1 MAKVKKKKA
10 GFFVYHKKALKKHI
24 YGIECSIMATTSNLS
39 AIIRYYAEKQK
50 SPFID
55 LKEFCAY
62 VKKYAEHHVEDQS
75 ELVKYLGDP
84 TSTVVAELQG
94 LSEKHL
100 VSIITANN
108 KKTIVSISYFSVK
121 YANIYKEITKNE
133 SIPFPIATDLP
144 KQFPNQVLEHKIA
157 SQYIPSLIDKEP
169 SKSPLLYLLDFSDT
183 IPPMV
188 LPACVPIKVLLDTS
202 QQKVRKI
209 LKKEEFHD
217 YFLKKLRST
226 NPTKEIT
233 IKNFY
238 QHFVDSENY
247 QFAEFSD
254 GEDYYIWNQ
263 TLYYIRQDFEKI
275 QDRTIEDTNMLQA
288 VQILEIYSTYLKGKF
303 QEEQKRSEAMK
314 ELEAALAKPPYFY
327 SMNQILKFQ
336 DKNGRLLYG
345 QYTEDDLK
353 EFLQRM
359 TTEGEATE
367 LPPLLVFKIDSGT
380 RYYVY
385 KKKVIQVVV
394 RLCNE
399 AHDSIEKQLEDAWY
413 DKMMDFDRLPEMSNA
428 SEFEACLHD
437 LVEKNSPILYSLL
450 NANFM
455 SLLSYEQD
463 DDNMEGFRL
472 FVDGKLLPYS
482 DLLMLKNSKI
492 LANAKSRLPFYYTFP
507 VISWILAL
515 FNTKGKE
522 KKKAAATTK
531 TTSSAADFFAE
542 DSEEKANSGSKV
554 SKTQALAA
562 NAKEIAKD
570 LIPEGSTLDRE
581 LNFLTKQWNKMIS
594 KEAYNNLT
602 EDVNSLIRDYT
613 RRVVKSLSASSF
625 TRERVENLAKT
636 LVNTPNMQ
644 KIKEDKALTE
654 YVILYMLRLV
664 SNFK

>member
-1 MAKVKKKKA
+1 
-10 GFFVYHKKALKKHI
+10 
-24 YGIECSIMATTSNLS
+24 
-39 AIIRYYAEKQK
+39 
-50 SPFID
+50 
-55 LKEFCAY
+55 
-62 VKKYAEHHVEDQS
+62 
-75 ELVKYLGDP
+75 
-84 TSTVVAELQG
+84 
-94 LSEKHL
+94 
-100 VSIITANN
+100 
-108 KKTIVSISYFSVK
+108 
-121 YANIYKEITKNE
+121 
-133 SIPFPIATDLP
+133 
-144 KQFPNQVLEHKIA
+144 
-157 SQYIPSLIDKEP
+157 
-169 SKSPLLYLLDFSDT
+169 
-183 IPPMV
+183 
-188 LPACVPIKVLLDTS
+188 
-202 QQKVRKI
+202 
-209 LKKEEFHD
+209 
-217 YFLKKLRST
+217 
-226 NPTKEIT
+226 
-233 IKNFY
+233 
-238 QHFVDSENY
+238 
-247 QFAEFSD
+247 
-254 GEDYYIWNQ
+254 
-263 TLYYIRQDFEKI
+263 
-275 QDRTIEDTNMLQA
+275 
-288 VQILEIYSTYLKGKF
+288 
-303 QEEQKRSEAMK
+303 
-314 ELEAALAKPPYFY
+314 
-327 SMNQILKFQ
+327 
-336 DKNGRLLYG
+336 
-345 QYTEDDLK
+345 
-353 EFLQRM
+353 
-359 TTEGEATE
+359 
-367 LPPLLVFKIDSGT
+367 
-380 RYYVY
+380 
-385 KKKVIQVVV
+385 
-394 RLCNE
+394 
-399 AHDSIEKQLEDAWY
+399 
-413 DKMMDFDRLPEMSNA
+413 MMDFDRLPEMSNA

>member
-1 MAKVKKKKA
+1 
-10 GFFVYHKKALKKHI
+10 
-24 YGIECSIMATTSNLS
+24 MATTSNLS

-121 YANIYKEITKNE
+121 YANLFKEISKNE
-133 SIPFPIATDLP
+133 SLPFPVVTDLP
-144 KQFPNQVLEHKIA
+144 KQFPTQVLEHKIA

-169 SKSPLLYLLDFSDT
+169 SKSPLLYLLEFSDT
-183 IPPMV
+183 IPAMI

-247 QFAEFSD
+247 QFSEFND

-288 VQILEIYSTYLKGKF
+288 VHILEIHSTYLKGKF
-303 QEEQKRSEAMK
+303 QEEQKRTEAMK

-399 AHDSIEKQLEDAWY
+399 AHDSIEKQLEDDWY
-413 DKMMDFDRLPEMSNA
+413 DKMMNFDRLPEMSNA
-428 SEFEACLHD
+428 SEFEACLHE

-455 SLLSYEQD
+455 SLLSYEQSED
-463 DDNMEGFRL
+463 GLEGFRL

-515 FNTKGKE
+515 FNTKGKQ
-522 KKKAAATTK
+522 KKESTTKAA
-531 TTSSAADFFAE
+531 SSNADFF
-542 DSEEKANSGSKV
+542 SEENTEKTSSGAKV

-581 LNFLTKQWNKMIS
+581 LNFLVKQWNKMIS

-613 RRVVKSLSASSF
+613 RRVVKSLSATSF
-625 TRERVENLAKT
+625 TRERVENLART

-654 YVILYMLRLV
+654 YVVLYMLRLV

>member
-1 MAKVKKKKA
+1 
-10 GFFVYHKKALKKHI
+10 
-24 YGIECSIMATTSNLS
+24 MATTSNLS

-62 VKKYAEHHVEDQS
+62 IKKYAEHHVEEQS

-84 TSTVVAELQG
+84 TNTVVAELQG

-100 VSIITANN
+100 VSIINANN

-121 YANIYKEITKNE
+121 YANLYKEIMKNE
-133 SIPFPIATDLP
+133 SLPYPIITDLP
-144 KQFPNQVLEHKIA
+144 KQFPNQALEHKVA
-157 SQYIPSLIDKEP
+157 SQYIPSLIDKDNT
-169 SKSPLLYLLDFSDT
+169 KSPLLYFMDFSRDLPSL
-183 IPPMV
+183 II
-188 LPACVPIKVLLDTS
+188 PACVPIKVLLDTA

-209 LKKEEFHD
+209 LKKDEFHD

-226 NPTKEIT
+226 NPTKEIS

-238 QHFVDSENY
+238 THFVDTENY
-247 QFAEFSD
+247 QFADFND

-275 QDRTIEDTNMLQA
+275 QDRTIEDTNILQA
-288 VQILEIYSTYLKGKF
+288 VQILEIHSTFLKEKF
-303 QEEQKRSEAMK
+303 QNEHKREEAIK
-314 ELEAALAKPPYFY
+314 ELESSLAKSPYFF
-327 SMNQILKFQ
+327 SMPQILKFQ
-336 DKNGRLLYG
+336 DQNGRLLYG

-353 EFLQRM
+353 EFLQKM
-359 TTEGEATE
+359 TTEGESTE
-367 LPPLLVFKIDSGT
+367 LPPLLVFKIESGT

-385 KKKVIQVVV
+385 KKKVKQVVV

-399 AHDSIEKQLEDAWY
+399 AHDSIEKQLEETWY
-413 DKMMDFDRLPEMSNA
+413 NRLLEFDRLPEMSNA

-455 SLLSYEQD
+455 SLLSYEHDEDTD
-463 DDNMEGFRL
+463 DFRL

-482 DLLMLKNSKI
+482 ELLMLRNSKV
-492 LANAKSRLPFYYTFP
+492 LANAKSRLPFYYVMP
-507 VISWILAL
+507 VISWILSL
-515 FNTKGKE
+515 FSSKKKDKKSSASSQNTTTADIFSEEAEE
-522 KKKAAATTK
+522 KK
-531 TTSSAADFFAE
+531 E
-542 DSEEKANSGSKV
+542 SGQKLT
-554 SKTQALAA
+554 KTQALAS

-570 LIPEGSTLDRE
+570 IIPEGSTIDRE
-581 LNFLTKQWNKMIS
+581 LNYLTKQWNKMIS
-594 KEAYNNLT
+594 KDAYNNLT

-613 RRVVKSLSASSF
+613 RRVVKSLSATSF
-625 TRERVENLAKT
+625 TKERVENLAKT

-664 SNFK
+664 SNFR

>member
-1 MAKVKKKKA
+1 
-10 GFFVYHKKALKKHI
+10 
-24 YGIECSIMATTSNLS
+24 MATTSNLS

-62 VKKYAEHHVEDQS
+62 VKKYAEHHVEEQS

-84 TSTVVAELQG
+84 TGTVVAELQG

-100 VSIITANN
+100 VAIINANN
-108 KKTIVSISYFSVK
+108 KKTIVAITFLSSK
-121 YANIYKEITKNE
+121 YANLYKDMMKNE
-133 SIPFPIATDLP
+133 SIPYPQATDLP
-144 KQFPNQVLEHKIA
+144 KQFPNQVLEHKVL
-157 SQYIPSLIDKEP
+157 SQYIPAIIEKDN
-169 SKSPLLYLLDFSDT
+169 SKSPLLYIVDFARELPSML
-183 IPPMV
+183 I
-188 LPACVPIKVLLDTS
+188 PACVPIKALLDTA

-209 LKKEEFHD
+209 LKKDEFHD

-226 NPTKEIT
+226 NPTKEIS

-238 QHFVDSENY
+238 THFVDTENY
-247 QFAEFSD
+247 QFAEFQD

-263 TLYYIRQDFEKI
+263 ALYYIRQDFEKI
-275 QDRTIEDTNMLQA
+275 QDRTVEDTNILQA
-288 VQILEIYSTYLKGKF
+288 VQILETHSSYLKEKF
-303 QEEQKRSEAMK
+303 QNEHKRSEAIK
-314 ELEAALAKPPYFY
+314 ELESALAKSPYFF
-327 SMNQILKFQ
+327 SMPQILKFQ
-336 DKNGRLLYG
+336 DQNGRLLYG

-353 EFLQRM
+353 EFLQKM
-359 TTEGEATE
+359 TTDGEANE
-367 LPPLLVFKIDSGT
+367 LPQLLVFKVESGT

-385 KKKVIQVVV
+385 KKKVSQVVV

-399 AHDSIEKQLEDAWY
+399 AHDSIEKQLEDHWY
-413 DKMMDFDRLPEMSNA
+413 DVMMDYERLPEMSNA
-428 SEFEACLHD
+428 SEFEACLHE
-437 LVEKNSPILYSLL
+437 LVEKNSPILYALL

-455 SLLSYEQD
+455 TILSYEHD
-463 DDNMEGFRL
+463 EDSLEGFRL

-492 LANAKSRLPFYYTFP
+492 LANAKSRLPFYYTLP
-507 VISWILAL
+507 IISWIMSL
-515 FNTKGKE
+515 FNGRSKE
-522 KKKAAATTK
+522 KKRAT
-531 TTSSAADFFAE
+531 SAVVAE
-542 DSEEKANSGSKV
+542 KNPFEEEEKKSDSGPKQ
-554 SKTQALAA
+554 SKTQALAS
-562 NAKEIAKD
+562 NAKAIAKD
-570 LIPEGSTLDRE
+570 LVPEGSTLDRE
-581 LNFLTKQWNKMIS
+581 LNYLTKQWNKMIS

-613 RRVVKSLSASSF
+613 RRVVKTLSATSF

-664 SNFK
+664 SNFQ

>member
-1 MAKVKKKKA
+1 
-10 GFFVYHKKALKKHI
+10 
-24 YGIECSIMATTSNLS
+24 MATTSNLS
-39 AIIRYYAEKQK
+39 SIIRYYAEKQK

-62 VKKYAEHHVEDQS
+62 VKKYAEHHVEEQS

-84 TSTVVAELQG
+84 SGTVVAELQG

-100 VSIITANN
+100 VAIINANN
-108 KKTIVSISYFSVK
+108 KKTIVSITFLAAK
-121 YANIYKEITKNE
+121 YANVYKEMMKNDA
-133 SIPFPIATDLP
+133 ILFPQGSDLP
-144 KQFPNQVLEHKIA
+144 KQFPNQILEHKSV
-157 SQYIPSLIDKEP
+157 SQYIPFLIEKDN
-169 SKSPLLYLLDFSDT
+169 SKSPYLYLLDFARDL
-183 IPPMV
+183 PPM
-188 LPACVPIKVLLDTS
+188 LIPACVPIKVLLDTA

-226 NPTKEIT
+226 NPTKEIS

-238 QHFVDSENY
+238 THFVDSENY
-247 QFAEFSD
+247 QFAEFND

-263 TLYYIRQDFEKI
+263 SLYYIRQDFEKI
-275 QDRTIEDTNMLQA
+275 ADRTTEDTNILQA
-288 VQILEIYSTYLKGKF
+288 VQILETHSTYLKEKF
-303 QEEQKRSEAMK
+303 QNEHKRSEAIK
-314 ELEAALAKPPYFY
+314 ELETALAKPPFFY
-327 SMNQILKFQ
+327 SMPQILKFQ
-336 DKNGRLLYG
+336 DNNGRLLYG

-353 EFLQRM
+353 EFLQKM
-359 TTEGEATE
+359 TTDGEANE
-367 LPPLLVFKIDSGT
+367 LPQLLVFKVESGT

-385 KKKVIQVVV
+385 KKKVAQVVV

-399 AHDSIEKQLEDAWY
+399 AHDSIEKALEDHWY
-413 DKMMDFDRLPEMSNA
+413 ETMLDYDRLPEMSNA
-428 SEFEACLHD
+428 SEFEACLHE
-437 LVEKNSPILYSLL
+437 LVEKNSPILYALL

-455 SLLSYEQD
+455 SILSYEKN
-463 DDNMEGFRL
+463 DDNIEGFQL

-482 DLLMLKNSKI
+482 DLLMLRNSKI
-492 LANAKSRLPFYYTFP
+492 LANAKSRLPFYYTIP
-507 VISWILAL
+507 VISWIMSL
-515 FNTKGKE
+515 FSGRAKE
-522 KKKAAATTK
+522 KKNTVTK
-531 TTSSAADFFAE
+531 TVIEKNPFENDN
-542 DSEEKANSGSKV
+542 EEKKTDSGPKQ
-554 SKTQALAA
+554 SKTQALAK

-581 LNFLTKQWNKMIS
+581 LNYLTKQWNKMIS

-613 RRVVKSLSASSF
+613 RRVVKSLSATSF

-664 SNFK
+664 SNFQ

>member
-1 MAKVKKKKA
+1 
-10 GFFVYHKKALKKHI
+10 
-24 YGIECSIMATTSNLS
+24 MATTSNLS
-39 AIIRYYAEKQK
+39 AIIRFYAEKQK

-62 VKKYAEHHVEDQS
+62 VKRYAEHHVEDQS

-84 TSTVVAELQG
+84 TNTVVAELQG

-100 VSIITANN
+100 VSVITLNN

-121 YANIYKEITKNE
+121 YANLYKEITKND
-133 SIPFPIATDLP
+133 SINFPIVNDLP
-144 KQFPNQVLEHKIA
+144 KQFPTQVLEHKVV
-157 SQYIPSLIDKEP
+157 SQYIPSLIDKDN
-169 SKSPLLYLLDFSDT
+169 SKSPLLYLLEFSDS
-183 IPPMV
+183 IPAMV
-188 LPACVPIKVLLDTS
+188 VPACVPLKVLLDTS

-233 IKNFY
+233 IKNFF
-238 QHFVDSENY
+238 QNFVDSENY
-247 QFAEFSD
+247 QFTEFTE

-288 VQILEIYSTYLKGKF
+288 VQMLEVYSTYLKGKF
-303 QEEQKRSEAMK
+303 QEEHKREEAVK
-314 ELEAALAKPPYFY
+314 ELEGALAKAPYFF
-327 SMNQILKFQ
+327 SMPQILKFQ

-353 EFLQRM
+353 NFLQRM
-359 TTEGEATE
+359 TTDGEATE
-367 LPPLLVFKIDSGT
+367 LPPLLVFKIESGT

-385 KKKVIQVVV
+385 KKKVNQVVI

-399 AHDSIEKQLEDAWY
+399 AHESIEKELEEAWY
-413 DKMMDFDRLPEMSNA
+413 NKLMNYERLPEMSNA
-428 SEFEACLHD
+428 SEFEACLHE

-455 SLLSYEQD
+455 SLLSYEQ
-463 DDNMEGFRL
+463 NNNEGIDSFRL

-482 DLLMLKNSKI
+482 ELLMLKNSKI
-492 LANAKSRLPFYYTFP
+492 LANAKARLPFYYTVP
-507 VISWILAL
+507 ILSWILSL
-515 FNTKGKE
+515 FNSKGKE
-522 KKKAAATTK
+522 KKAS
-531 TTSSAADFFAE
+531 SSAAKQINENADLFGNT
-542 DSEEKANSGSKV
+542 EEKKSSGAKV
-554 SKTQALAA
+554 PKTQALAA
-562 NAKEIAKD
+562 SAKEIAKD
-570 LIPEGSTLDRE
+570 LVPEGSTLDRE
-581 LNFLTKQWNKMIS
+581 LNYLTKQWNKMIS

-613 RRVVKSLSASSF
+613 RRVVKTLSATSF

-654 YVILYMLRLV
+654 YVVLYMLRLV
-664 SNFK
+664 SNFQ

>member
-1 MAKVKKKKA
+1 
-10 GFFVYHKKALKKHI
+10 
-24 YGIECSIMATTSNLS
+24 MATTSNLS

-62 VKKYAEHHVEDQS
+62 VKKYAEHHVEEQS

-84 TSTVVAELQG
+84 TGTLTAELQG

-100 VSIITANN
+100 VAIITANN
-108 KKTIVSISYFSVK
+108 KKTIVSITFFSSK
-121 YANIYKEITKNE
+121 YANLYKDMMKNE
-133 SIPFPIATDLP
+133 SIPYPQATDLP
-144 KQFPNQVLEHKIA
+144 KQFPNQVLEHKVL
-157 SQYIPSLIDKEP
+157 SQYIPAIIDKDN
-169 SKSPLLYLLDFSDT
+169 SKSPLLYILDFAREL
-183 IPPMV
+183 PPM
-188 LPACVPIKVLLDTS
+188 LIPACVPIKALLDTA

-209 LKKEEFHD
+209 LKKDEFHD

-226 NPTKEIT
+226 NPTKEIS

-238 QHFVDSENY
+238 THFVDTENY
-247 QFAEFSD
+247 QFAEFQD

-263 TLYYIRQDFEKI
+263 ALYYIRQDFEKI
-275 QDRTIEDTNMLQA
+275 QDRTVEDTNILQA
-288 VQILEIYSTYLKGKF
+288 VQILETHSSYLKEKF
-303 QEEQKRSEAMK
+303 QNEHKRSEAIK
-314 ELEAALAKPPYFY
+314 ELESALAKSPYFF
-327 SMNQILKFQ
+327 SMPQILKFQ
-336 DKNGRLLYG
+336 DQNGRLLYG

-353 EFLQRM
+353 EFLQKM
-359 TTEGEATE
+359 TTDGESNE
-367 LPPLLVFKIDSGT
+367 LPDLLVFKVESGT

-385 KKKVIQVVV
+385 KKKVSQVVV

-399 AHDSIEKQLEDAWY
+399 AHDSIEKQLEDHWY
-413 DKMMDFDRLPEMSNA
+413 EVMMDYERLPEMSNA
-428 SEFEACLHD
+428 SEFEACLHE

-455 SLLSYEQD
+455 TILSYETN

-472 FVDGKLLPYS
+472 FIDGKLLPYS

-492 LANAKSRLPFYYTFP
+492 LANAKSRLPFYYTLP
-507 VISWILAL
+507 IISWIMSL
-515 FNTKGKE
+515 FNGRSKE
-522 KKKAAATTK
+522 KKRAT
-531 TTSSAADFFAE
+531 SAVVAE
-542 DSEEKANSGSKV
+542 KNPFEEEEKKTDSGPKQT
-554 SKTQALAA
+554 KTQALAS
-562 NAKEIAKD
+562 NAKAIAKD
-570 LIPEGSTLDRE
+570 LVPEGSTIDRE
-581 LNFLTKQWNKMIS
+581 LNYLTKQWNKMIS

-613 RRVVKSLSASSF
+613 RRVVKTLSATSF
-625 TRERVENLAKT
+625 TKERVENLAKT

-664 SNFK
+664 SNFQ

>member
-1 MAKVKKKKA
+1 
-10 GFFVYHKKALKKHI
+10 
-24 YGIECSIMATTSNLS
+24 MATTSNLS

-62 VKKYAEHHVEDQS
+62 VKKYAEHHVEEQS

-84 TSTVVAELQG
+84 TGTLTAELQG

-100 VSIITANN
+100 VAIITANN
-108 KKTIVSISYFSVK
+108 KKTIVSITFLSSK
-121 YANIYKEITKNE
+121 YANLYKDMMKNE
-133 SIPFPIATDLP
+133 SIPYPQATDLP
-144 KQFPNQVLEHKIA
+144 KQFPNQVLEHKVL
-157 SQYIPSLIDKEP
+157 SQYIPAIIDKDN
-169 SKSPLLYLLDFSDT
+169 SKSPLLYILDFAREL
-183 IPPMV
+183 PPM
-188 LPACVPIKVLLDTS
+188 LIPACVPIKALLDTA

-209 LKKEEFHD
+209 LKKDEFHD

-226 NPTKEIT
+226 NPTKEIS

-238 QHFVDSENY
+238 THFVDTENY
-247 QFAEFSD
+247 QFAEFQD

-263 TLYYIRQDFEKI
+263 ALYYIRQDFEKI
-275 QDRTIEDTNMLQA
+275 QDRTVEDTNILQA
-288 VQILEIYSTYLKGKF
+288 VQILETHSSYLKEKF
-303 QEEQKRSEAMK
+303 QNEHKRSEAIK
-314 ELEAALAKPPYFY
+314 ELESALAKSPYFF
-327 SMNQILKFQ
+327 SMPQILKFQ
-336 DKNGRLLYG
+336 DQNGRLLYG

-353 EFLQRM
+353 EFLQKM
-359 TTEGEATE
+359 TTDGEANE
-367 LPPLLVFKIDSGT
+367 LPQLLVFKVESGT

-385 KKKVIQVVV
+385 KKKVSQVVV

-399 AHDSIEKQLEDAWY
+399 AHDSIEKQLEDHWY
-413 DKMMDFDRLPEMSNA
+413 EVMMDYERLPEMSNA
-428 SEFEACLHD
+428 SEFEACLHE

-455 SLLSYEQD
+455 TILSYETN

-472 FVDGKLLPYS
+472 FIDGKLLPYS

-492 LANAKSRLPFYYTFP
+492 LANAKSRLPFYYTLP
-507 VISWILAL
+507 IISWIMSL
-515 FNTKGKE
+515 FNGRSKE
-522 KKKAAATTK
+522 KKRAT
-531 TTSSAADFFAE
+531 SAVVAE
-542 DSEEKANSGSKV
+542 KNPFEEEEKKTDSGPKQT
-554 SKTQALAA
+554 KTQALAS
-562 NAKEIAKD
+562 NAKAIAKD
-570 LIPEGSTLDRE
+570 LVPEGSTIDRE
-581 LNFLTKQWNKMIS
+581 LNYLTKQWNKMIS

-613 RRVVKSLSASSF
+613 RRVVKTLSATSF
-625 TRERVENLAKT
+625 TKERVENLAKT

-664 SNFK
+664 SNFQ

>member
-1 MAKVKKKKA
+1 
-10 GFFVYHKKALKKHI
+10 
-24 YGIECSIMATTSNLS
+24 MATTSNLS
-39 AIIRYYAEKQK
+39 SIIRYYAEKQK

-62 VKKYAEHHVEDQS
+62 VKKYAEHHVEEQS

-84 TSTVVAELQG
+84 SGTVVAELQG

-100 VSIITANN
+100 VAIINANN
-108 KKTIVSISYFSVK
+108 KKTIVSITFLAAK
-121 YANIYKEITKNE
+121 YANVYKEMMKNDA
-133 SIPFPIATDLP
+133 ILFPQGSDLP
-144 KQFPNQVLEHKIA
+144 KQFPNQILEHKSV
-157 SQYIPSLIDKEP
+157 SQYIPFLIEKDN
-169 SKSPLLYLLDFSDT
+169 SKSPYLYLLDFARDL
-183 IPPMV
+183 PPM
-188 LPACVPIKVLLDTS
+188 LIPACVPIKVLLDTA

-226 NPTKEIT
+226 NPTKEIS

-238 QHFVDSENY
+238 THFVDSENY
-247 QFAEFSD
+247 QFAEFND

-263 TLYYIRQDFEKI
+263 SLYYIRQDFEKI
-275 QDRTIEDTNMLQA
+275 ADRTTEDTNILQA
-288 VQILEIYSTYLKGKF
+288 VQILETHSTYLKEKF
-303 QEEQKRSEAMK
+303 QNEHKRSEAIK
-314 ELEAALAKPPYFY
+314 ELETALAKPPFFY
-327 SMNQILKFQ
+327 SMPQILKFQ
-336 DKNGRLLYG
+336 DNNGRLLYG

-353 EFLQRM
+353 EFLQKM
-359 TTEGEATE
+359 TTDGEANE
-367 LPPLLVFKIDSGT
+367 LPQLLVFKVESGT

-385 KKKVIQVVV
+385 KKKVAQVVV

-399 AHDSIEKQLEDAWY
+399 AHDSIEKALEDHWY
-413 DKMMDFDRLPEMSNA
+413 ETMLDYDRLPEMSNA
-428 SEFEACLHD
+428 SEFEACLHE
-437 LVEKNSPILYSLL
+437 LVEKNSPILYALL

-455 SLLSYEQD
+455 SILSYEKN
-463 DDNMEGFRL
+463 DDNIEGFQL

-482 DLLMLKNSKI
+482 DLLMLRNSKI
-492 LANAKSRLPFYYTFP
+492 LANAKSRLPFYYTIP
-507 VISWILAL
+507 VISWIMSL
-515 FNTKGKE
+515 FSGRVKE
-522 KKKAAATTK
+522 KKNTVTK
-531 TTSSAADFFAE
+531 TVIEKNPFE
-542 DSEEKANSGSKV
+542 DDNEEKKTDSGPKQ
-554 SKTQALAA
+554 SKTQALAK

-581 LNFLTKQWNKMIS
+581 LNYLTKQWNKMIS

-613 RRVVKSLSASSF
+613 RRVVKSLSATSF

-664 SNFK
+664 SNFQ